1 VVYCVSTHPVPT
13 WLHGTPA
20 GAVLVAGWAA
30 ATPVSAAGMSKRAV
44 NKAVKMA
51 VKWARN
57 SLMSSKTPA

>member
-1 VVYCVSTHPVPT
+1 
-13 WLHGTPA
+13 
-20 GAVLVAGWAA
+20 VLVAGWAA
-30 ATPVSAAGMSKRAV
+30 ATPVSAAGISKRAV